1 MEYSSLGSAVRSKG
15 FPSFEH
21 FFFLRVDGAVQEQ
34 EEQKTMTMKNFY
46 LHLPQLWLWLWLW
59 LWLSAICMLSG
70 VDAYIPTT
78 LDGPFEP
85 ITVSFDPSLR
95 TGSEDLPHSHPRLVK
110 RVPSIFPE
118 QIALALSNPDS
129 MWISWITGT
138 FSCLQYPNSSSN
150 ANL

>member
-1 MEYSSLGSAVRSKG
+1 M
-15 FPSFEH
+15 
-21 FFFLRVDGAVQEQ
+21 DGGIQEQ
-34 EEQKTMTMKNFY
+34 EEQKTMKMKNLY
-46 LHLPQLWLWLWLW
+46 LHLPHPCPWPWLWLW
-59 LWLSAICMLSG
+59 LWLSTICMLS
-70 VDAYIPTT
+70 VDAHIPTT

-138 FSCLQYPNSSSN
+138 FSCLQYPNFSSN
-150 ANL
+150 EIYKLLP